1 MPAPAADASV
11 HREGEALRFSGA
23 LVRAAVPA
31 LWRAAQPQVA
41 GARRIDIGGVTRIDS
56 AGLALL
62 SALAGTAARGSAID
76 VVGEPPGLA
85 DLRAAYRL
93 DMALGFAS

>member
-1 MPAPAADASV
+1 MPAPTEAGVRRD
-11 HREGEALRFSGA
+11 GEALRFSGA

-31 LWRAAQPQVA
+31 LWR
-41 GARRIDIGGVTRIDS
+41 GARAQAEGARSFDISAVDRIDS

-62 SALAGTAARGSAID
+62 STLAGMAAGGLAVTGD
-76 VVGEPPGLA
+76 PPGLA

-93 DMALGFAS
+93 DAALGFAS

>member
-1 MPAPAADASV
+1 MPAATEAAV
-11 HREGEALRFSGA
+11 HRDGEALRFSGA

-31 LWRAAQPQVA
+31 LWRAAQPQAA
-41 GARRIDIGGVTRIDS
+41 GARRIDIGAVTRIDS

-62 SALAGTAARGSAID
+62 SALAETAARGAAID
-76 VVGEPPGLA
+76 VIGEPPGLA

-93 DMALGFAS
+93 DTALGFAS